1 MIRSLPLAA
10 ALALLA
16 AGCAPTPGGDGA
28 TQTASRPERAC
39 FSVDQVRNFRQ
50 GGVGQVYVRAAGGDV
65 FQLDSA
71 GGCQDL
77 GFAQRLAIL
86 PDGAGLAGGRVCTSD
101 AVRIAVPGS
110 TTSTDVCR
118 ARVTRRLTEAE
129 VAALPSRERP

>member
-1 MIRSLPLAA
+1 MIRPLSLAA
-10 ALALLA
+10 VLALPA
-16 AGCAPTPGGDGA
+16 AGCAPPPGGDGA
-28 TQTASRPERAC
+28 IVTSSRPERAC

-71 GGCQDL
+71 GGCPDL

-86 PDGAGLAGGRVCTSD
+86 PDGAGLAGGRACTTD
-101 AVRIAVPGS
+101 AVRIVLPGS
-110 TTSTDVCR
+110 TASTDVCR